1 MIENDHT
8 LTSPMAA
15 QLQHDR
21 PLLAM
26 SIAWHPETQRIGAQY
41 VASHHDW
48 NLELSRF
55 VPSFNK
61 PNEDALPLGFSGV
74 SREPLR
80 FKRDEQEGIQL
91 SIPNSRM
98 AVEINGV
105 EMTGSCYLSYE
116 QIEDGVVIGLGRTV
130 LICLHWM
137 KSVPRNNAVPG
148 FIGIGQAALSTR
160 DLIRQAALSDNT
172 VLLLGETGTGKEVA
186 AKGIHSLSKR
196 ANKPMVC
203 VNMATLNES
212 LAAADL
218 FGAAKGAYTGAQQS
232 REGYFGQAEQGS
244 LFLDEIGN
252 TPQPVQAMLL
262 RVLESKEYRPVG
274 AVRDLSTTARLITAT
289 DQNLYDAGF
298 NQALLRRLEH
308 FVIPMPALR
317 QRREDI
323 GPVLIDYLQRK
334 NVAIAHQ
341 AMPFDF
347 ISDILNFDWPGNIR
361 QLCNII
367 ERYLV
372 AQQMGERPNLN
383 QYIAVNVNHP
393 SRRLSDTPRSISAIS
408 STASPNP
415 QAASIGVTNS
425 AISSVTNSVTNSAT
439 PPTTTATTIV
449 SPNTASEKS
458 NGIIPRSRLKD
469 LSHDDILNAMERN
482 AWTIQYAAQDLG
494 ISRPSMYKLLE
505 SHPEIRRIEQIAQE
519 DIRQAWE
526 ESQNNVERCASRL
539 RTPNE
544 ALRRHLK
551 GLGLIE

>member
-41 VASHHDW
+41 VVSHHDW

-55 VPSFNK
+55 VPAFNK
-61 PNEDALPLGFSGV
+61 PNEEALPLGFSGI

-105 EMTGSCYLSYE
+105 EMSDSCYFSYE
-116 QIEDGVVIGLGRTV
+116 QIEDGVIIGLGRAV

-196 ANKPMVC
+196 VNKPMVC

-218 FGAAKGAYTGAQQS
+218 FGAAKGAYTGAQQN
-232 REGYFGQAEQGS
+232 REGYFGQAEQGT

-274 AVRDLSTTARLITAT
+274 AVRDLTTTARLITAT

-323 GPVLIDYLQRK
+323 GPVLIDYLQKK
-334 NVAIAHQ
+334 NVAIDQQ
-341 AMPFDF
+341 ALPFDF
-347 ISDILNFDWPGNIR
+347 VSDMLNFDWPGNIR

-393 SRRLSDTPRSISAIS
+393 SRRLLDTPRSI
-408 STASPNP
+408 N
-415 QAASIGVTNS
+415 
-425 AISSVTNSVTNSAT
+425 SSVMPTVKDVINAQSRSEAT
-439 PPTTTATTIV
+439 PSTLSAP
-449 SPNTASEKS
+449 EKT
-458 NGIIPRSRLKD
+458 NAIIPRSRLKD
-469 LSHDDILNAMERN
+469 LSHDDILNAMEKH

-505 SHPEIRRIEQIAQE
+505 SHPEIRRVEQIAQE
-519 DIRQAWE
+519 EIRQAWE
-526 ESQNNVERCASRL
+526 QAQQSVEHCASRL

-551 GLGLIE
+551 GLGLLE

>member
-1 MIENDHT
+1 
-8 LTSPMAA
+8 
-15 QLQHDR
+15 
-21 PLLAM
+21 
-26 SIAWHPETQRIGAQY
+26 
-41 VASHHDW
+41 
-48 NLELSRF
+48 
-55 VPSFNK
+55 
-61 PNEDALPLGFSGV
+61 
-74 SREPLR
+74 
-80 FKRDEQEGIQL
+80 
-91 SIPNSRM
+91 
-98 AVEINGV
+98 
-105 EMTGSCYLSYE
+105 
-116 QIEDGVVIGLGRTV
+116 
-130 LICLHWM
+130 
-137 KSVPRNNAVPG
+137 
-148 FIGIGQAALSTR
+148 
-160 DLIRQAALSDNT
+160 
-172 VLLLGETGTGKEVA
+172 
-186 AKGIHSLSKR
+186 
-196 ANKPMVC
+196 
-203 VNMATLNES
+203 MATLNES

-393 SRRLSDTPRSISAIS
+393 SRRLNDTPRSISAIS

-415 QAASIGVTNS
+415 QAASNGATNP
-425 AISSVTNSVTNSAT
+425 AA
-439 PPTTTATTIV
+439 ATTIV